1 MATRKLGRP
10 LLPVLGVVVLV
21 LVAGG
26 LLVAVTTVD
35 MERGSLSV
43 CPEGSV
49 DDQLE
54 VDGRQVC
61 TFTNLNGTEATFGTA
76 IRNNGPLPVTVS
88 EVPLEPLDLVGFTP
102 TAVHVAQADD
112 DRRLEEFDS
121 FRLAPDEERLVQ
133 VVGELPACEEREE
146 GGATTFTD
154 LALRVRVLGI
164 PQDAAVPIEP
174 AVRLVSEPC

>member
-1 MATRKLGRP
+1 MARARSGRS
-10 LLPVLGVVVLV
+10 LLPALVVVALF

-35 MERGSLSV
+35 VVRGSLSV
-43 CPEGSV
+43 CPEGSF

-61 TFTNLNGTEATFGTA
+61 TFTNLNGTEATFGTS
-76 IRNNGPLPVTVS
+76 IYNDGPLPITVS
-88 EVPLEPLDLVGFTP
+88 EVPMEPLDLVGFTP
-102 TAVHVAQADD
+102 TEVHVAAAGD
-112 DRRLEEFDS
+112 DRRLEEFES
-121 FRLAPDEERLVQ
+121 FRLGPGEERLVQ
-133 VVGELPACEEREE
+133 VVGELPACEDREE